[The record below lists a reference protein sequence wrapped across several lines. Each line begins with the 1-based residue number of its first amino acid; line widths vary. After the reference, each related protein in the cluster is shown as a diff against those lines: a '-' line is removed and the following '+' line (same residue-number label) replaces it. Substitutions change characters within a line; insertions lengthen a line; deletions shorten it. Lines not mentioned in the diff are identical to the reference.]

1 MQITLIFYAAL
12 EEAISREPM
21 LLEVAEDITADQVIE
36 ELSQRFPQAAPILKA
51 TRMAHEDEYV
61 GKQTV
66 LNGGAEYCLIPPVSG
81 G

>member
-1 MQITLIFYAAL
+1 MKITLIHYAAL

-21 LLEVAEDITADQVIE
+21 LLEVPKGSTAEQVIE
-36 ELSQRFPQAAPILKA
+36 QLSQRFPQAAPILRA
-51 TRMAHEDEYV
+51 TRLAHDDEYI

-66 LNGGAEYCLIPPVSG
+66 LTEGAEYCLIPPVSG